1 MAFNNRIL
9 VIDDDP
15 AILDIFT
22 AVLSPSSQARSQESL
37 ELSALLGVPSGSK
50 DTGRK
55 REFQVDTALQG
66 EEGFEKVKAALDR
79 GEPYAV
85 VFTDM
90 RMPPGW
96 DGVRTAKEIRALDP
110 MIEIIVVTAFSD
122 ASIAEIV
129 KQVGFTDRLLY
140 LKKPF
145 DDEEILQL
153 ADSLCMRWNL
163 EHKVRGMIR
172 LLEEMIDSFFMLREA
187 AYQEEELQPFLMR
200 TLKQIG
206 LFLETPDVFLARV
219 ENQEI
224 KLKIGIGRFANGLS
238 NDPAFLKLIQEVID
252 SEPYTKILQ
261 IDQYIVLPVSCH
273 RWQSVVVGLISEFE
287 IEGIHQLLEV
297 LAKDM
302 AKVFET
308 VARISAL
315 RSEVISKDQQIADL
329 TEQLR
334 KLKAKT
340 L

>member
-1 MAFNNRIL
+1 MAFNNRVL

-15 AILDIFT
+15 AILDIFM
-22 AVLSPSSQARSQESL
+22 AVLSPSSQVRSQEAL
-37 ELSALLGVPSGSK
+37 ELSALLGVPSVASNAV
-50 DTGRK
+50 RR
-55 REFQVDTALQG
+55 REFQVDIAQQG
-66 EEGFEKVKAALDR
+66 EEGYQKVKAAIEA
-79 GEPYAV
+79 GEPYSV

-96 DGVRTAKEIRALDP
+96 DGVKTAKEIRAIDP
-110 MIEIIVVTAFSD
+110 MIEILVVTAFSD
-122 ASIAEIV
+122 ASISEIV
-129 KQVGFTDRLLY
+129 RQVGFTDRLLY

-163 EHKVRGMIR
+163 EHKVRGMVH

-187 AYQEEELQPFLMR
+187 AYEEEELHPFLAR
-200 TLKQIG
+200 TLQQIG
-206 LFLETPDVFLARV
+206 LFLETPDVFLARL
-219 ENQEI
+219 EGREI
-224 KLKIGIGRFANGLS
+224 VLKMGIGRFSNGLAD
-238 NDPAFLKLIQEVID
+238 DPAFLQLVREVIE
-252 SEPYTKILQ
+252 SEPLCKILQ

-315 RSEVISKDQQIADL
+315 RCEVISKDQQIAEL

-334 KLKAKT
+334 KLQAQAK
-340 L
+340 